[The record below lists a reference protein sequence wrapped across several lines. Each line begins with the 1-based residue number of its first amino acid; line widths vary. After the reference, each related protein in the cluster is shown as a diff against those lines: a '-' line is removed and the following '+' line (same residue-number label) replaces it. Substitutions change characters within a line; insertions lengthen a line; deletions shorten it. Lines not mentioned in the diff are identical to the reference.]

1 MSRVLK
7 KILIGVGALLGI
19 AIILAVYWVH
29 ADMQR
34 LGAAANPCEHD
45 CLQDS
50 GGVDDCRTLCV
61 SHPMTYGPASQ
72 PPSH

>member
-7 KILIGVGALLGI
+7 KILLVMGLLLGLVI
-19 AIILAVYWVH
+19 AVFLYSAI
-29 ADMQR
+29 ADQER
-34 LGAAANPCEHD
+34 FREAANPCEHD

-50 GGVDDCRTLCV
+50 GGLAECRKECA

-72 PPSH
+72 QH